1 MWWCSASGLP
11 RGINPNPKHH
21 TIPES
26 CHGVEVGHLGIST
39 VWSVGK
45 CILSKPL
52 ASRNVPRW
60 RVSDSQNHQTQ
71 AKPVIQATTRR
82 VNGMPCYSALHS
94 IASSDGKKSVPLFFL
109 LHHSNTMDHPF
120 SLSSSFVI
128 YLLITLLHCL
138 FWLCL
143 QTPELQAQLHA
154 SNNSYD
160 ASLSTNLHETAK
172 HKLNISF

>member
-1 MWWCSASGLP
+1 MLADCREVLTLTRNTTLFLRVA
-11 RGINPNPKHH
+11 
-21 TIPES
+21 E
-26 CHGVEVGHLGIST
+26 VEVGHLGIST

-94 IASSDGKKSVPLFFL
+94 IASSDGKKVCHCFSFCTIVILWTILSACLLLCYLFVNNTPPLSIFGCAYRRRNSKRSSTHL
-109 LHHSNTMDHPF
+109 ISHTTLHSQPTYTRLQNT
-120 SLSSSFVI
+120 S
-128 YLLITLLHCL
+128 
-138 FWLCL
+138 
-143 QTPELQAQLHA
+143 
-154 SNNSYD
+154 
-160 ASLSTNLHETAK
+160 
-172 HKLNISF
+172 